1 VTARSSGRGE
11 GRVLKDAW
19 ARISRCLEGRWQR
32 VKWGGELPASL
43 NHNLTFW
50 TLCLRAR
57 LMERRRRVLNADGHF
72 GSPGRESHFQCL
84 EMARGTRGWGGRRRP
99 AKWQA
104 HSTSLSDP
112 SQKVAVGAPEV
123 EENAWKIKLGGHLKP
138 IPTKRRKSRAVMQM
152 KWAGD
157 GKVKVER
164 SPTNGSTPHSTKQQ
178 TPRRQRWFGMT
189 SLSSAPQALPS
200 RMPSRAIHLDCP
212 ALSCR
217 TRRPGDVYRGDQCGP
232 IRTL

>member
-1 VTARSSGRGE
+1 MTARTRGCGE

-19 ARISRCLEGRWQR
+19 GQISRCLEGRWQR
-32 VKWGGELPASL
+32 LKWAGELPGSL

-72 GSPGRESHFQCL
+72 GSPGRESHLQRL
-84 EMARGTRGWGGRRRP
+84 EMARGTRGWGGRRRRRP
-99 AKWQA
+99 AKWQS

-112 SQKVAVGAPEV
+112 SQKVAVGAPGL
-123 EENAWKIKLGGHLKP
+123 EEKAWKIKLGGHLKA
-138 IPTKRRKSRAVMQM
+138 IPTKRRKSSAVMQM

-164 SPTNGSTPHSTKQQ
+164 SPTNGSTPHRTKQQ
-178 TPRRQRWFGMT
+178 TPRRQPWFGVT

-200 RMPSRAIHLDCP
+200 RM
-212 ALSCR
+212 LS
-217 TRRPGDVYRGDQCGP
+217 
-232 IRTL
+232 I